1 MSTVV
6 IADAAKPSHSHDL
19 YLGLVACFPD
29 FPDPTAGAPVLRQSD
44 SSPGMPAFSLGVR
57 QLLDTFN
64 SAPAE
69 LPTAAATRLAA
80 VLTDFTGVP
89 EAVLVRD
96 TGGIRRRSSHLEFS
110 ATIRRPW
117 PPDAAAAGVGKSRSH
132 ITRRPVTDQ
141 PFHQLAA
148 VRGHP
153 LAPNV
158 GQSQRALRG
167 R

>member
-1 MSTVV
+1 MPT
-6 IADAAKPSHSHDL
+6 P
-19 YLGLVACFPD
+19 LGP
-29 FPDPTAGAPVLRQSD
+29 
-44 SSPGMPAFSLGVR
+44 GVR

-117 PPDAAAAGVGKSRSH
+117 P
-132 ITRRPVTDQ
+132 
-141 PFHQLAA
+141 FHQLAA
-148 VRGHP
+148 VRGH
-153 LAPNV
+153 AWCV
-158 GQSQRALRG
+158 GTGTDLMTTYVGTSALCAERLPRQPCRSG
-167 R
+167 RYLPGSKSPETQTPTP